1 MTARL
6 PQESRL
12 HQPNVVIVTGMS
24 GAGKSTV
31 ARVLEDL
38 GFSVIDNLPLG
49 LISEVAKYRDF
60 SEDRDKLAV
69 VADVRGEIREVD
81 LRDQVG
87 RMERVGLQV
96 AVLFLDATDD
106 VLARRFREV
115 RRPHPVPSDDLE
127 SSIALERDT
136 LTEIRAMAQVVIDT
150 SEFNVH
156 DLRARVEEEFER
168 FDASKA
174 MQVSIRSF
182 GFKHGNP
189 RDADLVFDVRFLPNP
204 HWVPELRPLS
214 GEDAQVFEYVFESE
228 DARAFFDRLTDM
240 LEFLLPR
247 YEAEGK
253 SYLSVAIGCTGGR
266 HRSVAFAR
274 ALSQWAGDRGIS
286 NSLRHRDRER

>member
-1 MTARL
+1 MKRPPKEPRL
-6 PQESRL
+6 Q
-12 HQPNVVIVTGMS
+12 QTNVVIVTGMS

-96 AVLFLDATDD
+96 AVLFLDAADE

-115 RRPHPVPSDDLE
+115 RRPHPVPAPDLE
-127 SSIALERDT
+127 SSIALERET
-136 LTEIRAMAQVVIDT
+136 LTEIRAMSQMVIDT

-168 FDASKA
+168 FDAANS

-182 GFKHGNP
+182 GFKYGNP

-214 GEDAQVFEYVFESE
+214 GEDSEVFDYVFDSD
-228 DARAFFDRLTDM
+228 DATAFFDQLTGM
-240 LEFLLPR
+240 LDFLLPR

-274 ALSQWAGDRGIS
+274 ALSQWASDRGIS